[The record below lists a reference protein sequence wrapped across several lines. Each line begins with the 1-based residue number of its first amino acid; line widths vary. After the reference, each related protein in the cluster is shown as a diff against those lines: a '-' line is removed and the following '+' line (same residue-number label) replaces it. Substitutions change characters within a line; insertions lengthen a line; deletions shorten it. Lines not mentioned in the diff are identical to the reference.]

1 MVSLLTHAIL
11 GLAVIT
17 WIITSNRQVFSR
29 VPGGALFS
37 PLEALYYLIGIASV
51 VLGWYFNIRY
61 VYGYAENPFWG
72 QGDWSEFI
80 KLGYANPAASSQVA
94 DYTIANVILLP
105 LFTTI
110 DGRRRGIRR
119 PWLFFVA
126 SLFTSFAFAWAFYLA
141 TVERQRRL
149 QPVPVTVNSPA

>member
-1 MVSLLTHAIL
+1 MVSLLVHALL
-11 GLAVIT
+11 GIVVIA
-17 WIITSNRQVFSR
+17 IIVRTNPGVFKRAPEAPQLST
-29 VPGGALFS
+29 
-37 PLEALYYLIGIASV
+37 LELVFYIVGIAS
-51 VLGWYFNIRY
+51 LPLCWYFNIRY
-61 VYGYAENPFWG
+61 VYGYADNPFWG

-105 LFTTI
+105 LFTII
-110 DGRRRGIRR
+110 DGRRRGIRH

-149 QPVPVTVNSPA
+149 QPVAQPANSPA